1 MTEEDKLFIKENINN
16 DTSKLL
22 FKYHKDENKRF
33 LINQIGKRQK
43 TKVKLPTLF
52 NNLDFVFPQNSK
64 AIEQCSSEISANI
77 KVDYFSGDKFL
88 DLTGGLGIDTYFIS
102 KNFKSTYYN
111 EKDIDL
117 YNLANINYPD
127 FNNSNLS
134 AEEFVIKNKL
144 EYDLVYIDPDRR
156 DDNNSKLYKLEDM
169 KPNIL
174 EITPKIKSKNYLIK
188 LSPIFDI
195 KELYMYFQKFDVW
208 LISINNELKELLI
221 HIHEDAKSE
230 IKIYIAKD
238 YVISKYNFLNSQS
251 KIDLVDKIKTYL
263 YEPDVAILKA
273 SLQDQ
278 IAFDFRLNKLNS
290 NTHFYFSN
298 ELNDNFPGNIYNV
311 KLKLKYNK
319 KDFAHN
325 NIDSGIIKIRNFDD
339 TLSNIKKKLNIKESN
354 KQYLFFMKDFS
365 EKNICVVCDK
375 L

>member
-1 MTEEDKLFIKENINN
+1 
-16 DTSKLL
+16 
-22 FKYHKDENKRF
+22 
-33 LINQIGKRQK
+33 
-43 TKVKLPTLF
+43 
-52 NNLDFVFPQNSK
+52 
-64 AIEQCSSEISANI
+64 
-77 KVDYFSGDKFL
+77 
-88 DLTGGLGIDTYFIS
+88 
-102 KNFKSTYYN
+102 
-111 EKDIDL
+111 
-117 YNLANINYPD
+117 
-127 FNNSNLS
+127 
-134 AEEFVIKNKL
+134 
-144 EYDLVYIDPDRR
+144 
-156 DDNNSKLYKLEDM
+156 M

-238 YVISKYNFLNSQS
+238 YVISKYNYLNSQS

>member
-238 YVISKYNFLNSQS
+238 YVISKYNYLNSQS